1 MGVRTKVQQGRMAE
15 EGPIITVFMYPV
27 FVHVPAIGEEELQM
41 SHVDLPQRNA
51 VALRQRQ
58 SDFIH
63 AVIQG
68 PADRRGKKK

>member
-1 MGVRTKVQQGRMAE
+1 MAE
-15 EGPIITVFMYPV
+15 EEPIITVFMYPV

-63 AVIQG
+63 AVI
-68 PADRRGKKK
+68 